1 MGDLRVIKNINNN
14 TSICLDS
21 NNQEIIAF
29 GKGIGFKKPPYEIE
43 VSEVQRTFYDVDPQ
57 FVQMINLIPESIFEI
72 AIEIVNYAQGKLD
85 SLTNSNIIFTLADHI
100 NFSVKRYKE
109 NMKIKMPVYYD
120 VQHLYP
126 VEFEIGKLALE
137 RIKEKIGI
145 ELPKEEI
152 TGIALHIIN
161 AEGIKIENTDEQ
173 TEEIDDETI
182 INEITDIIEE
192 FFSIKIEKDSFN
204 YSRFV
209 SHLQYLL
216 KRGKDG
222 QSIMSDNRAMFD
234 DLRVSFPKV
243 YECAKLVD
251 AYILQKRN
259 YRFNEEEIL
268 YLILHI
274 NRLCARED
282 CYR

>member
-43 VSEVQRTFYDVDPQ
+43 ISEVQRTFYDVDPQ

-126 VEFEIGKLALE
+126 VEFEIGKLAVE

>member
-1 MGDLRVIKNINNN
+1 MRVIKNINNN

-43 VSEVQRTFYDVDPQ
+43 ISEVQRTFYDVDPQ

-126 VEFEIGKLALE
+126 VEFEIGKLAVE

-234 DLRVSFPKV
+234 DLRVSFPNV

>member
-1 MGDLRVIKNINNN
+1 MRVIKNINNN

-43 VSEVQRTFYDVDPQ
+43 ISEVQRTFYDVDPQ

-126 VEFEIGKLALE
+126 VEFEIGKLAVE

-204 YSRFV
+204 YFRFV

-234 DLRVSFPKV
+234 DLRVSFPNV

>member
-1 MGDLRVIKNINNN
+1 MRVIKNINNN

-43 VSEVQRTFYDVDPQ
+43 ISEVQRTFYDVDPQ

-126 VEFEIGKLALE
+126 VEFEIGKLAVE

>member
-1 MGDLRVIKNINNN
+1 M
-14 TSICLDS
+14 
-21 NNQEIIAF
+21 
-29 GKGIGFKKPPYEIE
+29 
-43 VSEVQRTFYDVDPQ
+43 
-57 FVQMINLIPESIFEI
+57 
-72 AIEIVNYAQGKLD
+72 
-85 SLTNSNIIFTLADHI
+85 TNSNIIFTLADHI

-126 VEFEIGKLALE
+126 VEFEIGKLAVE

-234 DLRVSFPKV
+234 DLRVSFPNV

>member
-1 MGDLRVIKNINNN
+1 MGDVRVIKNINNN

-43 VSEVQRTFYDVDPQ
+43 ISEVQRTFYDVDPQ

-126 VEFEIGKLALE
+126 VEFEIGKLAVE

-234 DLRVSFPKV
+234 DLRVSFPNV